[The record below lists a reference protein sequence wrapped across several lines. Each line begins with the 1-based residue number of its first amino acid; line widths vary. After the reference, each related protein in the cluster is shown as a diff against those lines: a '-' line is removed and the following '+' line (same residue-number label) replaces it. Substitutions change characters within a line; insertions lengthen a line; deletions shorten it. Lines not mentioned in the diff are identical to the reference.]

1 MSVWG
6 RIFAGIYDHAMAK
19 TEHAGLGAHR
29 QALLAAATGDVLE
42 IGAGTGTNLLY
53 YGDGVR
59 TLTFTEPE
67 KPMVRRLQKRILER
81 RPDAKLL
88 RAPAED
94 LPFNDDSFDTVVA
107 TLVLCTVDDQ
117 PRALRE
123 LRRVLRPGGRLL
135 FIEHV
140 RSDDEKLARL
150 QDRMMPINIRIAHGC
165 HSAPP
170 PPGGA
175 PQPKFALPPPN
186 RRPPQPSPPVWAAP
200 LRGGRAVLGAGA
212 AGALRAGSCA
222 PRRSGK
228 GRRCRPNRRIWV
240 MVGSRSAVVGVGE
253 VEAAAGVP
261 LGASGCRARGCRRRP

>member
-6 RIFAGIYDHAMAK
+6 RIFAGIYDHVMAQ
-19 TEHAGLGAHR
+19 TEQAGLGAHR
-29 QALLAAATGDVLE
+29 QALLAEATGDVLE
-42 IGAGTGTNLLY
+42 IGAGTGTNLPY
-53 YGDGVR
+53 YGNSVR
-59 TLTFTEPE
+59 TLTLTEPE

-123 LRRVLRPGGRLL
+123 LCRVLRPGGRLL

-140 RSDDEKLARL
+140 RSNDQKLARL

-165 HSAPP
+165 HCNRPTLEGIRKVGFEVTELQHDTLKHTPP
-170 PPGGA
+170 
-175 PQPKFALPPPN
+175 FV
-186 RRPPQPSPPVWAAP
+186 RPLIV
-200 LRGGRAVLGAGA
+200 GA
-212 AGALRAGSCA
+212 AELSTQSPGQ
-222 PRRSGK
+222 
-228 GRRCRPNRRIWV
+228 
-240 MVGSRSAVVGVGE
+240 SADQVVY
-253 VEAAAGVP
+253 
-261 LGASGCRARGCRRRP
+261 SSTIS